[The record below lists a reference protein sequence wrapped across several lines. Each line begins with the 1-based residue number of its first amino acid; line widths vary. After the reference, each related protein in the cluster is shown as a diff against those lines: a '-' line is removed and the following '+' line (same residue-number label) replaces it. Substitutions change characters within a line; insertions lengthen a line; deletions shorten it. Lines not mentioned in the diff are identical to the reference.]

1 MIPPNRASK
10 ALYMNNLGKRP
21 KFILCKRIKTVGLLA
36 YSGRV
41 MDFSESEEQQM
52 IRELVRDFAETVLM
66 PTVEH
71 RDSSQ
76 TPPSEEWEQFL
87 DYGLQGVTIP
97 EEYGGSLVSDISK
110 AIIVEELSRVDPSF
124 GVMFC
129 VHVGLCSE
137 TIALHG
143 NEEQKSK
150 YLTRLAAGEVGAY
163 SLSEA
168 GAGTDAAA
176 MICKAKLSDDGKHY
190 ILNGEKMW
198 VTNGVQAKI
207 IVLFAKDVD
216 HPDYGVKKHGGT
228 TAFIIE
234 SSFDGFSV
242 GKKEDKLG
250 IRSSDTCTLILNDC
264 KVPVENVLKGV
275 GKGFPIAMNA
285 LDNSRIGI
293 AAQALGIAQGA
304 YESALN
310 YSHEREAFGKPI
322 AHHQMIMSYLADM
335 ATRIEASRQLVYRAS
350 WAKQNHYENNG
361 PRHTQEASMAKLYA
375 GDTAMWVSERA
386 IQVLGGYGYTK
397 EFPVERFF
405 RDAKITQIYEGTQ
418 EVQRIVISRTLK

>member
-1 MIPPNRASK
+1 
-10 ALYMNNLGKRP
+10 MNFAEN
-21 KFILCKRIKTVGLLA
+21 
-36 YSGRV
+36 
-41 MDFSESEEQQM
+41 DEQQM
-52 IRELVRDFAETVLM
+52 IRELVRDFAETTLS
-66 PTVEH
+66 PTAEH
-71 RDSSQ
+71 RDQ
-76 TPPSEEWEQFL
+76 NQIPPSKEWEAFIE
-87 DYGLQGVTIP
+87 YGLQGVTIP
-97 EEYGGSLVSDISK
+97 EEYGGSPVDDISES
-110 AIIVEELSRVDPSF
+110 IIVEELSRVDPSF

-129 VHVGLCSE
+129 VHVGLCAK
-137 TIALHG
+137 TISIHA
-143 NEEQKSK
+143 NEQQKQK

-176 MICKAKLSDDGKHY
+176 MICKAKLSDDGKHF

-198 VTNGVQAKI
+198 VTNGAQAKI
-207 IVLFAKDVD
+207 LVLFAKDVD

-228 TAFIIE
+228 TAFIVE
-234 SSFDGFSV
+234 PSFEGFKV

-250 IRSSDTCTLILNDC
+250 IRSSDTCTLILENC

-293 AAQALGIAQGA
+293 AAQALGIAQGS
-304 YESALN
+304 YEAALK

-322 AHHQMIMSYLADM
+322 AYHQMIMSYLSDM
-335 ATRIEASRQLVYRAS
+335 ATRIDAARLLVYKAS
-350 WAKQNHYENNG
+350 WAKQQHYEHDG
-361 PRHTQEASMAKLYA
+361 PRHTKEASMAKLYA

-418 EVQRIVISRTLK
+418 EVQRIVIARSLV

>member
-1 MIPPNRASK
+1 
-10 ALYMNNLGKRP
+10 MNFAEN
-21 KFILCKRIKTVGLLA
+21 
-36 YSGRV
+36 
-41 MDFSESEEQQM
+41 DEQQM
-52 IRELVRDFAETVLM
+52 IRELVRDFAETVLS
-66 PTVEH
+66 PTAEH
-71 RDSSQ
+71 RDSNQ
-76 TPPSEEWEQFL
+76 IPPSDEWQSFL
-87 DYGLQGVTIP
+87 EYGLQGVTIP
-97 EEYGGSLVSDISK
+97 EKYGGSPVDDICES
-110 AIIVEELSRVDPSF
+110 IIVEELSRVDASF

-129 VHVGLCSE
+129 VHVGLCAK

-143 NEEQKSK
+143 NEQQKEK
-150 YLTRLAAGEVGAY
+150 YLRRLAAGEVGAY

-176 MICKAKLSDDGKHY
+176 MICKAKLSDDGKHF

-198 VTNGVQAKI
+198 VTNGAQAKI
-207 IVLFAKDVD
+207 LVLFAKDVD
-216 HPDYGVKKHGGT
+216 HPDYGVKKHGGS
-228 TAFIIE
+228 TAFIIDSE
-234 SSFDGFSV
+234 FEGFKV

-250 IRSSDTCTLILNDC
+250 IRSSDTCTLILENC

-304 YESALN
+304 FEAALK

-322 AHHQMIMSYLADM
+322 AHHQMIMSYLSDM
-335 ATRIEASRQLVYRAS
+335 ATKIDAARLLVYKAS
-350 WAKQNHYENNG
+350 WTKQEHYENGG
-361 PRHTQEASMAKLYA
+361 PRHSKEASMAKLFA

-418 EVQRIVISRTLK
+418 EVQRIVIARSLN

>member
-1 MIPPNRASK
+1 
-10 ALYMNNLGKRP
+10 
-21 KFILCKRIKTVGLLA
+21 
-36 YSGRV
+36 
-41 MDFSESEEQQM
+41 MDFAETDEQQM
-52 IRELVRDFAETVLM
+52 IRELVRDFAETVLA
-66 PTVEH
+66 PTIEH
-71 RDSSQ
+71 RDENQ
-76 TPPSEEWEQFL
+76 IAPSAEWLEFIE
-87 DYGLQGVTIP
+87 YGLQGVTVP
-97 EEYGGSLVSDISK
+97 EKYGGSPVDDLSES
-110 AIIVEELSRVDPSF
+110 IIVEELARVDPSF
-124 GVMFC
+124 AVMYC
-129 VHVGLCSE
+129 VHVGLCAK

-143 NEEQKSK
+143 NESQKEQ
-150 YLTRLAAGEVGAY
+150 YLTRLAAGDVGAY

-190 ILNGEKMW
+190 LLNGEKMW

-207 IVLFAKDVD
+207 LVLFAKDVD
-216 HPDYGVKKHGGT
+216 HPDYGVKKHGGS
-228 TAFIIE
+228 TAFIVD
-234 SSFDGFSV
+234 SSFEGFSV
-242 GKKEDKLG
+242 GKKENKLG
-250 IRSSDTCTLILNDC
+250 IRSSDTCTLILQDC

-304 YESALN
+304 YEAALK
-310 YSHEREAFGKPI
+310 YAHEREAFGKPI
-322 AHHQMIMSYLADM
+322 AHHQMIMAYLADM
-335 ATRIEASRQLVYRAS
+335 ATRIDAARLLVYRAS
-350 WAKQNHYENNG
+350 WVKQQHYEHGG
-361 PRHTQEASMAKLYA
+361 PRHSKEASMAKLYA

-418 EVQRIVISRTLK
+418 EVQRIVIARALK

>member
-1 MIPPNRASK
+1 
-10 ALYMNNLGKRP
+10 MNFAEN
-21 KFILCKRIKTVGLLA
+21 
-36 YSGRV
+36 
-41 MDFSESEEQQM
+41 DEQQM
-52 IRELVRDFAETVLM
+52 IRELVRDFAETTLS
-66 PTVEH
+66 PTAEH
-71 RDSSQ
+71 RDQ
-76 TPPSEEWEQFL
+76 NQIPPSEEWEAFIE
-87 DYGLQGVTIP
+87 YGLQGVTIP
-97 EEYGGSLVSDISK
+97 EEYGGSPVDDISES
-110 AIIVEELSRVDPSF
+110 IIVEELSRVDPSF

-129 VHVGLCSE
+129 VHVGLCAK
-137 TIALHG
+137 TISIHG
-143 NEEQKSK
+143 NEQQKQK

-176 MICKAKLSDDGKHY
+176 MICKAKLSDDGKHF

-198 VTNGVQAKI
+198 VTNGAQAKI
-207 IVLFAKDVD
+207 LVLFAKDVD
-216 HPDYGVKKHGGT
+216 HPDYGVKRHGGT
-228 TAFIIE
+228 TAFIVE
-234 SSFDGFSV
+234 PSFDGFKV

-250 IRSSDTCTLILNDC
+250 IRSSDTCTLILENC

-293 AAQALGIAQGA
+293 AAQALGIAQGS
-304 YESALN
+304 YEAALK

-322 AHHQMIMSYLADM
+322 AYHQMIMSYLSDM
-335 ATRIEASRQLVYRAS
+335 ATRIDAARLLVYKAS
-350 WAKQNHYENNG
+350 WAKQQHYEHDG
-361 PRHTQEASMAKLYA
+361 PRHTKEASMAKLYA

-418 EVQRIVISRTLK
+418 EVQRIVIARSLI

>member
-1 MIPPNRASK
+1 
-10 ALYMNNLGKRP
+10 
-21 KFILCKRIKTVGLLA
+21 
-36 YSGRV
+36 
-41 MDFSESEEQQM
+41 
-52 IRELVRDFAETVLM
+52 
-66 PTVEH
+66 
-71 RDSSQ
+71 
-76 TPPSEEWEQFL
+76 
-87 DYGLQGVTIP
+87 
-97 EEYGGSLVSDISK
+97 
-110 AIIVEELSRVDPSF
+110 
-124 GVMFC
+124 MFC
-129 VHVGLCSE
+129 VHVGLCAK
-137 TIALHG
+137 TISLHG

-150 YLTRLAAGEVGAY
+150 YLPRLAAGEVGAY

-176 MICKAKLSDDGKHY
+176 MICKAKLSEDGSHF

-198 VTNGVQAKI
+198 VTNGAQAKI
-207 IVLFAKDVD
+207 LVLFAKDVN
-216 HPDYGVKKHGGT
+216 HPDYGIKRHGGT
-228 TAFIIE
+228 TAFIVE
-234 SSFDGFSV
+234 STFEGFTV

-250 IRSSDTCTLILNDC
+250 IRSSDTCTLVLNDC
-264 KVPVENVLKGV
+264 KVPVENVLKGI
-275 GKGFPIAMNA
+275 GNGFPIAMNA

-310 YSHEREAFGKPI
+310 YAHEREAFGKPI

-335 ATRIEASRQLVYRAS
+335 ATRIEAARQLVYRAS
-350 WAKQNHYENNG
+350 WAKQEHYEHG
-361 PRHTQEASMAKLYA
+361 GKRHTQEASMAKLYA

-418 EVQRIVISRTLK
+418 EVQRIVIARSLK